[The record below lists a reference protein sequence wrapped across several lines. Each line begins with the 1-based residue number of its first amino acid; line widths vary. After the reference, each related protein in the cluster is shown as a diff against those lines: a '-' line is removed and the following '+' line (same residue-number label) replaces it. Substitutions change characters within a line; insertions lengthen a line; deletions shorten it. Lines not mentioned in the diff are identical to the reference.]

1 MKEMEI
7 EKLIVSVMNEMTY
20 YLLKNGAHLVSS
32 EIVVSDKNFYVMLEA
47 NIKATDDVILE
58 LKKLSKIKDH
68 PELRYYSSLA
78 TQVGSL
84 QDIFAIA
91 PYMKKFEI
99 EAKVDSITLE
109 MFVER

>member
-1 MKEMEI
+1 MEI
-7 EKLIVSVMNEMTY
+7 EKLVVSVVNEMTY

-47 NIKATDDVILE
+47 NIKASSNVIKE
-58 LKKLSKIKDH
+58 LKKLSKVKDH

-78 TQVGSL
+78 TQVGSM
-84 QDIFAIA
+84 QDIFTIA
-91 PYMKKFEI
+91 PYIKKFDI
-99 EAKVDSITLE
+99 QTTDDSISLE